1 VVLCPRPSLF
11 ASPPPAARA
20 LFTCTGRLSMTSTR
34 PGPRRAIHGRSF
46 RLASAG
52 ALLAAG
58 AVGLALLGR
67 APGPARAGNG
77 EAGPAPLAASVPAEA
92 PAAAPPEAAQV
103 PNAAPADPAAVRE
116 ARARAAAAP
125 TITRLVPS
133 RGRFLVTRAIELQ
146 ASQLAACFPPRAG
159 AATPVRAA
167 SRRSLVAAAS
177 RGVLRLE
184 LEPQLGEIWI
194 LDATV
199 EAQGTGTEAELAC
212 ARRALT
218 GLALNVPASTPGERV
233 AMLYPLP

>member
-1 VVLCPRPSLF
+1 MTS
-11 ASPPPAARA
+11 SPPV
-20 LFTCTGRLSMTSTR
+20 
-34 PGPRRAIHGRSF
+34 RRQLLPSRTFLVAG
-46 RLASAG
+46 AG

-58 AVGLALLGR
+58 AIGLALHQR
-67 APGPARAGNG
+67 PAAAARVAIV
-77 EAGPAPLAASVPAEA
+77 LAAPATAAPA
-92 PAAAPPEAAQV
+92 PAAVPAPEPSPPAPP
-103 PNAAPADPAAVRE
+103 APADAAAVRE

-146 ASQLAACFPPRAG
+146 APLAACFAPRAG
-159 AATPVRAA
+159 AAVPVRPA
-167 SRRSLVAAAS
+167 SRRSLVAAGS

-199 EAQGTGTEAELAC
+199 EARGTGTDAELAC
-212 ARRALT
+212 ARRALK
-218 GLALNVPASTPGERV
+218 GLALEVPASTPGERV